1 MENHYN
7 KLNAKYKSKSFN
19 PNKGKTHHI
28 DIRFRMIICGASGSG
43 KSNCLMNLLKVAFNA
58 TFNHIYL
65 CVKNADEPLYQQM
78 IDKLGDDISVYESG
92 EVPPL
97 AEMTKNGEQLI
108 IFDDLV
114 GDKNATIEIIEY
126 FKMARKKHISCCYLS
141 QSFFKVDKFI
151 RQNTNYIIIK
161 KVSSKKDLKLM
172 LSEYSFNCD
181 INELESMYH
190 YSTKKF
196 EDIMLLDI
204 LHSHI
209 YHNFL
214 ERLI

>member
-1 MENHYN
+1 MENHYQ

-19 PNKGKTHHI
+19 PNKGKTHNI
-28 DIRFRMIICGASGSG
+28 DIPFRMVIVGASGSG
-43 KSNCLMNLLKVAFNA
+43 KTNCLMNLLKIAFNG
-58 TFNHIYL
+58 TFSHLYL

-78 IDKLGDDISVYESG
+78 IDKLGDDITVFESG

-97 AEMTKNGEQLI
+97 SELPKNEEQLI

-114 GDKNATIEIIEY
+114 GDKNATKEIIEY
-126 FKMARKKHISCCYLS
+126 FKMARKKGISCCYLS
-141 QSFFKVDKFI
+141 QSYFKVDKFI

-161 KVSSKKDLKLM
+161 KVSSKKDLKLI

-181 INELESMYH
+181 IKELEAMYH
-190 YSTKKF
+190 YCTKKF
-196 EDIMLLDI
+196 EDVMLCDI

-209 YHNFL
+209 YHNFNDRIL
-214 ERLI
+214 